1 MCILLLSTAHPDY
14 PLILL
19 SNRDEFLHR
28 PTQRATYWEPPYEH
42 VFSGRDL
49 ARPEKGTWLG
59 VSKQGRL
66 AILTNYREPSSA
78 MAIGEKSRGAM
89 ITSFLCSPDPVETPI
104 RDWIHK
110 VLETGEMKGVGGFS
124 MLCGTLRPNG
134 ENLKELAVI
143 SNRTIHRDN
152 GLETKAQ
159 WIGSKKGETRG
170 LSNTLLDQPWPKVEM
185 GEKLLAEVVQ
195 KSVEEGVSEDEL
207 LERCFQVLS
216 HNTLPLI
223 TADDTY
229 ETEMDALRL
238 SIFIPPFD
246 AASEHATTP
255 NGHRARTP
263 EDSQKQSPRAED
275 IASGKP
281 SNLRDVV
288 IDTDARTTVVNG
300 LCTSALCTNAGTGL
314 CPHGSSIS
322 NSVTPI
328 VPKMSEEE
336 LKKWRKSPRLYGT
349 AQQSVILVDKKG
361 RLKYVERT
369 LYAQDASPLDKKDQE
384 VVTEFQIEGWRSEA

>member
-49 ARPEKGTWLG
+49 ARPEKGKLSPLWLHTFPAGTWLG

-281 SNLRDVV
+281 
-288 IDTDARTTVVNG
+288 
-300 LCTSALCTNAGTGL
+300 
-314 CPHGSSIS
+314 
-322 NSVTPI
+322 
-328 VPKMSEEE
+328 EEE